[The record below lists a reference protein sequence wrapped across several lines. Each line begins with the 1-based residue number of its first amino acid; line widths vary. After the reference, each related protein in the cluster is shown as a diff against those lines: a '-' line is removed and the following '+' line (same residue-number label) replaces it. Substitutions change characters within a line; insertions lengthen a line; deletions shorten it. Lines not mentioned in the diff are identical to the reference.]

1 MKKMTKDEIMPRL
14 YFKYGTMGSS
24 KSAQALM
31 CKFNY
36 EQKGMKVMLVKP
48 SLDTRGDDDGDR
60 MVRSRIGLSAA
71 CEVIKPD
78 ESFLDLYE
86 TVKETTGCD
95 CIIVDEAQFCTTEQV
110 DELKQLTHFV
120 PVLCYGLL
128 NDFRC
133 KLFRGSKRLVELA
146 DSLQE
151 IKSVCR
157 CGRKSTVNARFING
171 KCVDDGPIVFI
182 GGDESYENVCY
193 WCWKEEL
200 EKTKKSK

>member
-1 MKKMTKDEIMPRL
+1 MPRL

-36 EQKGMKVMLVKP
+36 EQKGMKVLLVKP
-48 SLDTRGDDDGDR
+48 SLDTRGDDGQR
-60 MVRSRIGLSAA
+60 MVRSRIGLTDT
-71 CEVIKPD
+71 C
-78 ESFLDLYE
+78 E
-86 TVKETTGCD
+86 TVAKGDSFIALFDKYKAQNGCD
-95 CIIVDEAQFCTTEQV
+95 CIIVDEAQFCTAEQV
-110 DELKQLTHFV
+110 NELKYLTRRV
-120 PVLCYGLL
+120 PVLCYGLM

-133 KLFRGSKRLVELA
+133 RLFEGSKRLVELA

-171 KCVDDGPIVFI
+171 KCVDDGPVVFI
-182 GGDESYENVCY
+182 GGDESYENMCY

-200 EKTKKSK
+200 EKAKNDD

>member
-1 MKKMTKDEIMPRL
+1 MPRL

-36 EQKGMKVMLVKP
+36 EQKGMTVLLVKP
-48 SLDTRGDDDGDR
+48 SLDNRGDVDKP
-60 MVRSRIGLSAA
+60 MVRSRIGLVSD
-71 CEVIKPD
+71 CKIIKPSQ
-78 ESFLDLYE
+78 SFFDLFNDF
-86 TVKETTGCD
+86 KDKHGCD
-95 CIIVDEAQFCTTEQV
+95 CIIVDEAQFCTTKQI
-110 DELKQLTHFV
+110 DQLKQLTKLV

-133 KLFRGSKRLVELA
+133 KLFEGSKRLVELA

-157 CGRKSTVNARFING
+157 CGRKSTVNARFIDG

-182 GGDESYENVCY
+182 GGDESYENMCY
-193 WCWKEEL
+193 WCWQEEL
-200 EKTKKSK
+200 AKTKENK

>member
-1 MKKMTKDEIMPRL
+1 MTREKNMPRL

-36 EQKGMKVMLVKP
+36 EQKGMKVLLVKP
-48 SLDTRGDDDGDR
+48 AIDTRQDDEER
-60 MVRSRIGLSAA
+60 MVRSRIGLVAKCKIIA
-71 CEVIKPD
+71 PN
-78 ESFLDLYE
+78 ESFVDLYNE
-86 TVKETTGCD
+86 FKATNGCD

-110 DELKQLTHFV
+110 NQLKELTREV
-120 PVLCYGLL
+120 SVLCYGLL

-133 KLFRGSKRLVELA
+133 QLFEGSKRLVELA

-157 CGRKSTVNARFING
+157 CGRKSTVNARFVDG
-171 KCVDDGPIVFI
+171 KCVDDGPQVFI
-182 GGDESYENVCY
+182 GGDESYESMCY
-193 WCWKEEL
+193 WCWQEEL
-200 EKTKKSK
+200 KKSK

>member
-1 MKKMTKDEIMPRL
+1 MPRL

-48 SLDTRGDDDGDR
+48 SLDNRGDSDADVK
-60 MVRSRIGLSAA
+60 VRSRIGLSAD
-71 CEVIKPD
+71 CEVIKAG
-78 ESFLDLYE
+78 ESFIALFDR
-86 TVKETTGCD
+86 VKSYSGCD
-95 CIIVDEAQFCTTEQV
+95 CIIVDEAQFCTPNQV
-110 DELKQLTHFV
+110 DELKQLTLQV
-120 PVLCYGLL
+120 PVLCYGLM

-133 KLFRGSKRLVELA
+133 KLFEGSKRLVELA
-146 DSLQE
+146 DSIQE

-171 KCVDDGPIVFI
+171 KCVEDGPVVFI
-182 GGDESYENVCY
+182 GGDESYENMCY
-193 WCWKEEL
+193 WCWKKEL
-200 EKTKKSK
+200 EKAKRN